1 MVRLFYLHLVVGRL
15 RRAGI
20 PRRDLLWENLALRQQ
35 LAVYQRQTARP
46 RLHQRDRVFWS
57 VLARGWSG
65 WREAL
70 AAHRRAAL
78 RDLA

>member
-1 MVRLFYLHLVVGRL
+1 MVGRL

-46 RLHQRDRVFWS
+46 RRYWTDATSLRMALSKAWS
-57 VLARGWSG
+57 ATSRFS
-65 WREAL
+65 
-70 AAHRRAAL
+70 RAFSRSSCLNRFA
-78 RDLA
+78 